1 MLTVPK
7 PVPVRV
13 ISLLTTG
20 LPLEGVIAV
29 TERPVVV
36 VKEAVSVAVFELTV
50 TIMSLVAVL
59 AGVVQTICVLVRVL
73 IGQSLPPAYCN

>member
-20 LPLEGVIAV
+20 LLLEGEIAV
-29 TERPVVV
+29 TESPAVV
-36 VKEAVSVAVFELTV
+36 VKEAASVTVLELTV
-50 TIMSLVAVL
+50 MIISLV
-59 AGVVQTICVLVRVL
+59 GVFGGVTHMI
-73 IGQSLPPAYCN
+73 